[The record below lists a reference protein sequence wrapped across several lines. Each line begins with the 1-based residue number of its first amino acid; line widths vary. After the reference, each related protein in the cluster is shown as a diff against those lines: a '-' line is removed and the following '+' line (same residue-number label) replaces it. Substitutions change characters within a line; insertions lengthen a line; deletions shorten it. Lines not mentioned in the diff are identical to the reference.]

1 MSQYSAWDGQ
11 AIVTRIEVRVTESL
25 KGGVAEGH
33 TITIFQHGGVADGL
47 AMRVVGA
54 PEIHT
59 GDEVVVF
66 CPEGCPEEYMGAR
79 LIGVPAMPL
88 PLYPELK
95 LALPRPAVSDAID
108 AFQPDL
114 IHVVNPAVLGL
125 GGIWLAKNKGIPLV
139 ASYHTHLPK

>member
-1 MSQYSAWDGQ
+1 MKVAFFTETFLPKVDG
-11 AIVTRIEVRVTESL
+11 IVTRLTKTVKHLVD
-25 KGGVAEGH
+25 A
-33 TITIFQHGGVADGL
+33 
-47 AMRVVGA
+47 
-54 PEIHT
+54 

-108 AFQPDL
+108 A
-114 IHVVNPAVLGL
+114 V
-125 GGIWLAKNKGIPLV
+125 
-139 ASYHTHLPK
+139 SYTHLTLPTKA